1 MPCTVS
7 VDTNLFPVG
16 VTADL
21 DARQLA
27 ETAGIKSCFLR
38 NQAGMSVHAA
48 AVFAKQLYAAGVF
61 TVGDFLLRLTHEGA
75 QTMPPACVSILVK
88 CLQRFPGLPE
98 IWRAARG
105 TVVPTWLLRVVGA
118 AALAHPTGVVW
129 FCCAFRGRLHGCSVM
144 HRASCNL

>member
-61 TVGDFLLRLTHEGA
+61 TVGDFLGRVNHE
-75 QTMPPACVSILVK
+75 MPQKLPDASVASLDA
-88 CLQRFPGLPE
+88 CLQRFSGLSE
-98 IWRAARG
+98 NRHAAPG
-105 TVVPTWLLRVVGA
+105 TVVSTWLLRVVGA
-118 AALAHPTGVVW
+118 TALAHPTGVVC
-129 FCCAFRGRLHGCSVM
+129 FCCAYHAIACANVL
-144 HRASCNL
+144 